1 MGLFSFI
8 PRQVLM
14 VGFPNMY
21 RMPVRLIFLF
31 ALVPVLQSCSNLGG
45 TAMEGVKAYYNS
57 AFANGYIDQPLD
69 PRYVYLEVV
78 SPTASALMVLSTI
91 DQPLDGSMPVE
102 TWVSASREVLRTQ
115 GGLVVGSE
123 GVPKLIQQATVQ
135 RNAEG
140 RPVAWTIDA
149 PEQQVFQ
156 LRQQLNLLPENA
168 VNLKSTKLMK
178 RAAKLP
184 GFKLTAWQGVNTSAA
199 LGNTPEFNNN
209 LQVLGVANGQQN
221 WVYGQ
226 HCPSQTYCIE
236 FLRRTAAQNL

>member
-1 MGLFSFI
+1 
-8 PRQVLM
+8 
-14 VGFPNMY
+14 
-21 RMPVRLIFLF
+21 
-31 ALVPVLQSCSNLGG
+31 
-45 TAMEGVKAYYNS
+45 MEGVKAYYDG
-57 AFANGYIDQPLD
+57 AFSGGYADQPLD

-135 RNAEG
+135 RDAGG

-156 LRQQLNLLPENA
+156 LQQQLNQLPENA

-184 GFKLTAWQGVNTSAA
+184 GFKLTAWQGVNTSTA

-209 LQVLGVANGQQN
+209 LQVLGVAGGQQN

-226 HCPSQTYCIE
+226 HCPRQSYCIE